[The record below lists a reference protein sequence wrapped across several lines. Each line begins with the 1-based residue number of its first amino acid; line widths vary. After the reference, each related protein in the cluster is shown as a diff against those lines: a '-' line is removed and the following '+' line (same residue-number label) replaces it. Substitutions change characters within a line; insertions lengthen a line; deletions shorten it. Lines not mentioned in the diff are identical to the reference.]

1 MVLEGHDLF
10 YNYEADTKLITLNNI
25 IFDEDLDLTTITEA
39 NEEEEEN
46 EEPEL

>member
-10 YNYEADTKLITLNNI
+10 YNYEADTKLTMLNNI
-25 IFDEDLDLTTITEA
+25 IFEDDLDLTTIAEG
-39 NEEEEEN
+39 NEEEEDN